1 MGNGNFKSS
10 LTVRSVAW
18 ESQVTA
24 HILPLHSDTNSFPRL
39 SGEVSH
45 RFKVEMTRFQAF
57 KCVALSSPE
66 GPKEGSSK
74 FIHVWPRKKKKGNWG
89 KKRQVEGGGWC
100 LHQGGNSWA
109 GLQMGILSCSLCSCM
124 RKRGIGGRSWKDVL
138 SSMGPEQGQ
147 R

>member
-1 MGNGNFKSS
+1 M
-10 LTVRSVAW
+10 TVRSVAW

-74 FIHVWPRKKKKGNWG
+74 FIHVWPRKKKRKLGEEEASGRWRVVSPPRG
-89 KKRQVEGGGWC
+89 KLLGRFADGYSQLLSLLLHEEKRDWWQKLERRSV
-100 LHQGGNSWA
+100 LHGT
-109 GLQMGILSCSLCSCM
+109 
-124 RKRGIGGRSWKDVL
+124 
-138 SSMGPEQGQ
+138 
-147 R
+147 

>member
-1 MGNGNFKSS
+1 MEHGNFKYG
-10 LTVRSVAW
+10 LTVCSVAR

-24 HILPLHSDTNSFPRL
+24 HILPLLSDTNSFSRL

-66 GPKEGSSK
+66 GPKEGSSN
-74 FIHVWPRKKKKGNWG
+74 FIHVWPRKKETGG
-89 KKRQVEGGGWC
+89 KKKQVEGGGWC
-100 LHQGGNSWA
+100 RHQGKLLGRFA
-109 GLQMGILSCSLCSCM
+109 DILSCPLCSCM
-124 RKRGIGGRSWKDVL
+124 RKRGVGGRSWKDFL
-138 SSMGPEQGQ
+138 SSMGREQGQ